1 MSPDQLFP
9 QTDYFRHTRHRVDRA
24 FIKDEWIEHVID
36 HPDSE
41 EIQSDGRIRRWARIS
56 GFENRALRVLLL
68 PDGRTVHNAFFD
80 HHYEEQQR

>member
-24 FIKDEWIEHVID
+24 FIKDEWIEHVIA

-56 GFENRALRVLLL
+56 SFENRALRVILL

-80 HHYEEQQR
+80 RHYEEQQR

>member
-1 MSPDQLFP
+1 MSLFP
-9 QTDYFRHTRHRVDRA
+9 QTDYFRQTRHRVDRA

-56 GFENRALRVLLL
+56 GFENRALRVILL
-68 PDGRTVHNAFFD
+68 PRRKGVSPA
-80 HHYEEQQR
+80 Y